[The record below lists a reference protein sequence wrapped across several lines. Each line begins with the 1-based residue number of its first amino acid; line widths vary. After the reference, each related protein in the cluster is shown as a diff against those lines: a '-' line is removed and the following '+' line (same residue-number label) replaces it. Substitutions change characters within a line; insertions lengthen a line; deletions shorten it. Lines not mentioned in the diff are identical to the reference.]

1 MCKVFQ
7 GKTVPDYANRN
18 EFATNLSIYQRLPQ
32 AALLSPN
39 AHETLNFARFMQ
51 KEFGS
56 LCSPRRR

>member
-39 AHETLNFARFMQ
+39 DHETLIFTR
-51 KEFGS
+51 
-56 LCSPRRR
+56 